1 MEYVTQHWTFD
12 PFVVIAVITVIAN
25 EVGLSRLRHHSLPAR
40 TRRRRRNSLVFYAGL
55 AVLLVAIASP
65 LDYWSERYFFVH
77 MIEHIL
83 IVFAAPVLIVTGA
96 PWIPLMFALPVT
108 TRRNIGR
115 FLYLSDKA
123 RGIRAVG
130 RFIRSPWFAL
140 ISFNAVMVL
149 WHIPALFELAERNQ
163 AVHVWAMHT
172 SFFVTGVLFW
182 LQMIDSYPMKPA
194 RGAGWQVSSIVA
206 TNAIMTVLAMS
217 MSILTAV
224 SWYSNYAHIPGVTLS
239 PFADQQIGAAI
250 LWVCGDFWAVP
261 ALIVIIRRAIAEEG
275 SLSNVIDRITLRD
288 PVQSVASFRP
298 GRTPTSTTAEDVDE
312 ASEP

>member
-12 PFVVIAVITVIAN
+12 PFVVIVIITVIAN
-25 EVGLSRLRHHSLPAR
+25 EVGLGRLRHHSLPAR

-55 AVLLVAIASP
+55 AVLLLAIVSP
-65 LDYWSERYFFVH
+65 IDYWSARYFFVH

-96 PWIPLMFALPVT
+96 PWIQLMFALPVR
-108 TRRNIGR
+108 TRRDIGR
-115 FLYLSDKA
+115 FLYLSHKA

-130 RFIRSPWFAL
+130 RFLRSPWFAL
-140 ISFNAVMVL
+140 VSFNAVMVL
-149 WHIPALFELAERNQ
+149 WHLPALFELAERNQ

-182 LQMIDSYPMKPA
+182 LQIINSYPMKPA
-194 RGAGWQVSSIVA
+194 RGAVWQASSIVA
-206 TNAIMTVLAMS
+206 TNVIMTVLAMS
-217 MSILTAV
+217 MSILTTV

-250 LWVCGDFWAVP
+250 LWVCGDFWALP

-275 SLSNVIDRITLRD
+275 SFSSVIDRFTQRD
-288 PVQSVASFRP
+288 SAQSVATFRP
-298 GRTPTSTTAEDVDE
+298 RRAPTSTTTDSVDE